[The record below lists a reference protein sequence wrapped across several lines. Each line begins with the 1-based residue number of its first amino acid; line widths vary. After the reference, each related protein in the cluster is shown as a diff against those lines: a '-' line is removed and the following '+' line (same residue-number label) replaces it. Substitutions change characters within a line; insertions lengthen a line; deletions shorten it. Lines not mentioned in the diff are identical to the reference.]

1 MGSGVRLHE
10 ATEFANGAN
19 VSLISRTAPWP
30 DLLILPSLILPS
42 LYCKS
47 FIVSVLAPSCPLG
60 LVKMRLLLLVA
71 LLPALS
77 LAENA
82 FQHIFNDV
90 KERVNEFTGSIPNPI
105 DAGASK
111 VAAQKVERI
120 NIRNL
125 QRKLA
130 PKPEREEEWM
140 VYFTGGNKTCFGRCG
155 PVDVKWNVRLSA
167 R

>member
-1 MGSGVRLHE
+1 
-10 ATEFANGAN
+10 
-19 VSLISRTAPWP
+19 
-30 DLLILPSLILPS
+30 
-42 LYCKS
+42 
-47 FIVSVLAPSCPLG
+47 
-60 LVKMRLLLLVA
+60 MRLLALLA

-90 KERVNEFTGSIPNPI
+90 KERVSEFTAGIPNPI

-120 NIRNL
+120 NIRNF

-130 PKPEREEEWM
+130 PKVESEEEWM
-140 VYFTGGNKTCFGRCG
+140 IYFTGGNKTCFGRCG
-155 PVDVKWNVRLSA
+155 TIDAKWNVRSSSIQEQELELWPHWITA
-167 R
+167 NILL